1 MNLKKDTM
9 KRLTVYDIYLV
20 EEIEKIIKDI
30 TFIVVDTSE
39 FTAEMTDE
47 FYKEVREDLLDII
60 NSSGYNQY
68 DYLIEN
74 V

>member
-1 MNLKKDTM
+1 M

-20 EEIEKIIKDI
+20 EEIEEIIENI
-30 TFIVVDTSE
+30 CFIVVDTSE

-47 FYKEVREDLLDII
+47 YYQAIKEDLFEII
-60 NSSGYNQY
+60 NESGYTQY
-68 DYLIEN
+68 DYTVED

>member
-20 EEIEKIIKDI
+20 EEIEEIIKDI
-30 TFIVVDTSE
+30 TFIIVDTSE

-47 FYKEVREDLLDII
+47 YYKEVREDLLDII

>member
-1 MNLKKDTM
+1 M

-20 EEIEKIIKDI
+20 EEIEEIIRDI
-30 TFIVVDTSE
+30 CFIVVDTSE

-47 FYKEVREDLLDII
+47 YYQEIKEDLFEII
-60 NSSGYNQY
+60 NESGHTQY
-68 DYLIEN
+68 DYIVED

>member
-1 MNLKKDTM
+1 M

-20 EEIEKIIKDI
+20 EEIEEIIKDI
-30 TFIVVDTSE
+30 TFIVTDTSE

-47 FYKEVREDLLDII
+47 YYKEVREDLLDII